1 MIKRVSSERGM
12 EWAAADAA
20 REGPE
25 ENQPVLK
32 RRLIFDPL
40 PEPEPLQTGNRA
52 DLPSSGA
59 PVVPLLHRRPL
70 LLPEPLVNTKG
81 VGGVFV

>member
-1 MIKRVSSERGM
+1 MNFVNAIAYHFS
-12 EWAAADAA
+12 
-20 REGPE
+20 
-25 ENQPVLK
+25 VLK

-59 PVVPLLHRRPL
+59 PVVPPVT
-70 LLPEPLVNTKG
+70 PEVPVVAG
-81 VGGVFV
+81 ASG